1 MQNLG
6 TLDGKVIVVTGAGQG
21 IGRALAGLIADL
33 GGTPVAVDL
42 NGEALEALKADIP
55 QAHTF
60 TGDVSDV
67 DFAAETMAGVA
78 AKGLHVT
85 GLVNNAG
92 ITRPAMIK
100 KMTES
105 QWDDVIRVHLKGAY
119 VWTQAV
125 GRAML
130 EQAGDGKNRSI
141 GSMVHISSIA
151 GRGGSIGQIN
161 YAAAKAGIFGISMTA
176 AKEWA
181 RYGIRSNTVSFG
193 VVETPMTEVIRG
205 EKFRDDILSR
215 IPMGYW
221 AEPLEVI
228 RPVAFLLSDSASY
241 ITGQNL
247 GIDGGMNINV

>member
-33 GGTPVAVDL
+33 GGTPVAIDL
-42 NGEALEALKADIP
+42 NAEALAALKADIP
-55 QAHTF
+55 QAETF
-60 TGDVSDV
+60 TGDVADA
-67 DFAAETMAGVA
+67 DFAAATVA
-78 AKGLHVT
+78 AVADKGLRLT

-100 KMTES
+100 KMSQS
-105 QWDDVIRVHLKGAY
+105 QWDDVIRVHLTGAY
-119 VWTQAV
+119 IWTQAV

-130 EQAGDGKNRSI
+130 EHAVDCESRNI
-141 GSMVHISSIA
+141 GSLVHVSSIA

-161 YAAAKAGIFGISMTA
+161 YAAAKAGIFGVSMTA

-228 RPVAFLLSDSASY
+228 RPVAFLLSDAASY

>member
-1 MQNLG
+1 LNNLG
-6 TLDGKVIVVTGAGQG
+6 TLEGKVIVVTGAGQG
-21 IGRALAGLIADL
+21 IGRALAGMIADL
-33 GGTPVAVDL
+33 GGTPIGIDL

-55 QAHTF
+55 QAEVY
-60 TGDVSDV
+60 TGDVSDA
-67 DFAAETMAGVA
+67 DFAAATVA
-78 AKGLHVT
+78 DIGRKGLTLT

-100 KMTES
+100 KMTHS
-105 QWDDVIRVHLKGAY
+105 QWDDVIRVHLTGAY

-125 GRAML
+125 GRAIL
-130 EQAGDGKNRSI
+130 ERAVDGESRNI
-141 GSMVHISSIA
+141 GAMVHVSSIA

-181 RYGIRSNTVSFG
+181 RYGIRSNSVSFG
-193 VVETPMTEVIRG
+193 VVETPMTETVRG
-205 EKFRDDILSR
+205 EKFRDSILSR

-221 AEPLEVI
+221 AETSEVV